1 MADQKKVDKTS
12 ETISSTYDT
21 GITDIV
27 KTLLESRK
35 GLTDEEFGSTIL
47 SLDMKEI
54 VANKLSS
61 IKTEYTKSHIE
72 ILKDTKPI
80 GRND

>member
-1 MADQKKVDKTS
+1 MADQKKIDKTS
-12 ETISSTYDT
+12 ESIASIYDK
-21 GITDIV
+21 GLTDIV
-27 KTLLESRK
+27 QTLLDSRK
-35 GLTDEEFGSTIL
+35 GLTDEEIGSSIL
-47 SLDMKEI
+47 ALDMKTK

-61 IKTEYTKSHIE
+61 IKTKYTNAHLD

>member
-12 ETISSTYDT
+12 ETISSTYDV

-35 GLTDEEFGSTIL
+35 GLTDEEFGLTIL

>member
-12 ETISSTYDT
+12 ETISSTYDV

-35 GLTDEEFGSTIL
+35 GLTDEE
-47 SLDMKEI
+47 LD
-54 VANKLSS
+54 
-61 IKTEYTKSHIE
+61 
-72 ILKDTKPI
+72 
-80 GRND
+80 

>member
-12 ETISSTYDT
+12 ETISSTYDV

>member
-35 GLTDEEFGSTIL
+35 GLTDEEFGLTIL